1 MRLWPFSR
9 RATKVAATHPSAPS
23 SEVLTFLGG
32 TPSGSG
38 VTVTATTALQSMAVL
53 ACVRL
58 LSETIASL
66 PLHTY
71 RRLPKGKERA
81 TSLPLYPVLHNL
93 ANEEMTSFDWR
104 EAQMANLL
112 LRGNAFSYI
121 DWSQRG
127 TVRGLWPLRSDQ
139 VTVERKADG
148 MLWYRWQPQSA
159 PAIEFPRWQILHTH
173 FLSLDG
179 VMGLSPIGLAR
190 ESIGLGIAAEGFGA
204 RFFGNDTTTGVV
216 LEHPKTLSD
225 VAQKRL
231 VAQWEAQHKGFTRA
245 HKVAVLEEGMKA
257 SRIGIPPEDAQFLE
271 TRKFQVTEIARLYRV
286 PPHMIADL
294 DRATFSNIEH
304 QGIDFVVHSLRPWLV
319 RLEQAMARDL
329 LSEAERRTYYFEFLV
344 DGLLRGDT
352 KSRYDAYAVGRQWGW
367 LSADEVRERENMNP
381 LPDGKGEEY
390 LNPLNMIPAG
400 VTNPALVNVQ
410 PASPSPDPEPQAMRS
425 GAEALLPVI
434 VDAAGRVLRRES
446 VDVLRAFDRAEE
458 RGDAQGLADWINA
471 FVPEHREFVALQFRP
486 ACEAAATLGLEAPA
500 SEEGA
505 ADEIAKRWVQE
516 MMKTFTTDSGA
527 TPAAEL
533 RAAYQG
539 AVAPGWLREWFEPRR
554 EAA

>member
-23 SEVLTFLGG
+23 SEVLTYLGG

-38 VTVTATTALQSMAVL
+38 VTVTETNALQSMAVL
-53 ACVRL
+53 ACVRM

-81 TSLPLYPVLHNL
+81 TTLPIYSVLHDL

-112 LRGNAFSYI
+112 LRGNAYSYI

-139 VTVERKADG
+139 VTVERKSDG
-148 MLWYRWQPQSA
+148 LLWYRWQPQSA
-159 PAIEFPRWQILHTH
+159 PVIEFPRWQILHTH

-179 VMGLSPIGLAR
+179 VVGLSPIGMAR

-225 VAQKRL
+225 AAQKRL
-231 VAQWEAQHKGFTRA
+231 VAQFEGRHKGFTRA
-245 HKVAVLEEGMKA
+245 HRVAVFEEGMKA

-329 LSEAERRTYYFEFLV
+329 LSESERSTYYFEFLV

-352 KSRYDAYAVGRQWGW
+352 QSRYSAYAVGRQWGW

-400 VTNPALVNVQ
+400 VTNPALAKV
-410 PASPSPDPEPQAMRS
+410 PPSSAPDAKRS
-425 GAEALLPVI
+425 ADALLPV
-434 VDAAGRVLRRES
+434 VLDAAQRILRREAK
-446 VDVLRAFDRAEE
+446 DVTKACDRAEQ
-458 RGDAQGLADWINA
+458 RDDMQGLAEWIDA
-471 FVPEHREFVALQFRP
+471 FSVEHRAFVALH
-486 ACEAAATLGLEAPA
+486 
-500 SEEGA
+500 
-505 ADEIAKRWVQE
+505 
-516 MMKTFTTDSGA
+516 
-527 TPAAEL
+527 L
-533 RAAYQG
+533 RAACNVAAG
-539 AVAPGWLREWFEPRR
+539 LGLDVPAAAPGAAEEIANRWVAEMIRTFETSAGAASAIRNAYQSAEVPAWLGAWFSERPSSGKPS
-554 EAA
+554 